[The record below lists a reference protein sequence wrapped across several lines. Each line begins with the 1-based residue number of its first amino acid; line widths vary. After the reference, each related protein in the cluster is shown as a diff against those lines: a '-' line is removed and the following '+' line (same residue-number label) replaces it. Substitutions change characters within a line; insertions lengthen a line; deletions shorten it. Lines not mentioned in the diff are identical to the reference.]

1 MRKIV
6 INPEMKKKVKFLMN
20 NINLIENNEEMQEI
34 KDTIK
39 VLEKSVKEEDTYLL
53 KRKLIK
59 EKNRKNK
66 KIIKKQKQKMR
77 KK

>member
-20 NINLIENNEEMQEI
+20 NINLIENNKEMQEI

-39 VLEKSVKEEDTYLL
+39 ILEKSVKEEDTYLL

-59 EKNRKNK
+59 EKKRKNK